1 MLCLFREHKPA
12 VKSCRN
18 ALSFG
23 GFIRQVYSAD
33 AASFISFGFACD
45 WDTDVF
51 SPFTPGIDFVLRKM
65 AKLMKPQ
72 KVIQQNG
79 DVFTIRTI
87 SSLRNYAIE
96 FTVGKEFDEETK
108 GVDNQ
113 KLKSLVTWDNGR
125 LVCVQIGEKK
135 NRGWVHWLEG
145 DDLHLTNCYKT
156 HKAEMRKT
164 PKRSQRK

>member
-1 MLCLFREHKPA
+1 GEFSAAFPCIMA
-12 VKSCRN
+12 
-18 ALSFG
+18 ALW
-23 GFIRQVYSAD
+23 Y
-33 AASFISFGFACD
+33 
-45 WDTDVF
+45 
-51 SPFTPGIDFVLRKM
+51 FVLRKM

-145 DDLHLTNCYKT
+145 DDLHLI
-156 HKAEMRKT
+156 
-164 PKRSQRK
+164 QRQTATKHTKQK